1 MNLGRESET
10 TEFKKST
17 SELEEAVISIAAI
30 LNKHRKGELYFGV
43 SPDGMPVGQDV
54 SERTVRDIS
63 RAIMNHIEPR
73 IFPEVEAVTIDG
85 RRCVSVKFEG
95 YNTPYFAYDIARI
108 RVADEDRAMSQ
119 AEIIKYL
126 RQKQGMEDAWEKRVS
141 DTPVSALPE
150 ENVRRYV
157 ERSRSAGR
165 IAFEYTDK
173 AAALNKLNLTDGDYL
188 LNAGTVL
195 FCENAYAELQMAV
208 FAGRERLTFL
218 DIKRERGTVFELVEL
233 AEKYITSNI
242 RWRVVFDGSTQRRE
256 IPEIPIDAV
265 REALVN
271 SFCHKDYGA
280 CQSNEVA
287 IYKDRV
293 EIYNPGSFPEGFSPE
308 DFITGN
314 ERPVRRNPLT
324 TSILYYS
331 RDAESF
337 GTGLRRI
344 ADACDKARCRYE
356 FKILKS
362 DFVVV
367 FYREEEG
374 GSGSRDRAP
383 GVARRGE
390 PTPGRRGK
398 SAKFRG
404 KAGSLKFF
412 RKTP

>member
-1 MNLGRESET
+1 M
-10 TEFKKST
+10 
-17 SELEEAVISIAAI
+17 
-30 LNKHRKGELYFGV
+30 
-43 SPDGMPVGQDV
+43 
-54 SERTVRDIS
+54 
-63 RAIMNHIEPR
+63 
-73 IFPEVEAVTIDG
+73 
-85 RRCVSVKFEG
+85 
-95 YNTPYFAYDIARI
+95 
-108 RVADEDRAMSQ
+108 
-119 AEIIKYL
+119 
-126 RQKQGMEDAWEKRVS
+126 
-141 DTPVSALPE
+141 
-150 ENVRRYV
+150 
-157 ERSRSAGR
+157 
-165 IAFEYTDK
+165 
-173 AAALNKLNLTDGDYL
+173 
-188 LNAGTVL
+188 
-195 FCENAYAELQMAV
+195 
-208 FAGRERLTFL
+208 
-218 DIKRERGTVFELVEL
+218 
-233 AEKYITSNI
+233 
-242 RWRVVFDGSTQRRE
+242 FDGSTQRRE

-331 RDAESF
+331 RDTESF

-362 DFVVV
+362 GFVVV

-374 GSGSRDRAP
+374 GSGSRNSAP
-383 GVARRGE
+383 GEARRGE

-412 RKTP
+412 RKTS